1 VPVWE
6 EYAIFVAQMREQ
18 YPGEES
24 EALEEMVVDGKTL
37 LGGHAERYAGIL
49 RRLRQRNMIRITV

>member
-1 VPVWE
+1 MPVWE

-24 EALEEMVVDGKTL
+24 ESLEERVADCKTL
-37 LGGHAERYAGIL
+37 CEDCGSAF
-49 RRLRQRNMIRITV
+49 

>member
-24 EALEEMVVDGKTL
+24 ESLEEMVVDCKTL
-37 LGGHAERYAGIL
+37 GEDCGSAF
-49 RRLRQRNMIRITV
+49 